1 MVTLISEALGKDGFD
16 VVLAGDGEEAVRRF
30 PEVRPDL
37 LLVDILLS
45 KKSGLAALREIRSL
59 PGGVGVPAII
69 LSNLEDPAYIREAE
83 ELGVKAYLVK
93 ANTQLPEIVAKARE
107 CLEAKRNAK

>member
-1 MVTLISEALGKDGFD
+1 MVTLLSEALSKDGFD
-16 VVLAGDGEEAVRRF
+16 VVLAGDGEDAVRRF

-37 LLVDILLS
+37 LLIDILLP

-59 PGGVGVPAII
+59 PGGADVPAII
-69 LSNLEDPAYIREAE
+69 LSNLEDSAYVQEAE

-107 CLEAKRNAK
+107 ALGKR